1 MADQEANQQQAQGQF
16 QLQRIY
22 IKDLSFEA
30 PRAPEVLRNEW
41 KPEVNL
47 EVNHSATKV
56 EGDIHEIVLKIT
68 VTVTNQEKSAFVC
81 EIHQAGLFLIAGI
94 EGVQYEH
101 VLKGVCP
108 NILFPY
114 ARETVSDLVARGTF
128 PQFLLQPINFEAA
141 FVEQMRRQQ
150 AEAQQNTESQH

>member
-1 MADQEANQQQAQGQF
+1 MAEQQANQQQGQGQF

-22 IKDLSFEA
+22 IKDLSFES
-30 PRAPEVLRNEW
+30 PRAPEVFRQEW

-47 EVNHSATKV
+47 EVNHSSEKA
-56 EGDIHEIVLKIT
+56 EGDVYEVVLKIT
-68 VTVTNQEKSAFVC
+68 VTVKNQEKSAFVA
-81 EIHQAGLFLIAGI
+81 EIHQAGLFLISGI
-94 EGVQYEH
+94 EGMQFEH
-101 VLKGVCP
+101 VVKGVCP

-150 AEAQQNTESQH
+150 AEQNPQH

>member
-1 MADQEANQQQAQGQF
+1 MAEAQQNQQQGQF

-22 IKDLSFEA
+22 LKDLSYEA
-30 PRAPEVLRNEW
+30 PKTPDTFRQEW

-47 EVNHSATKV
+47 EVNASSSVV
-56 EGDIHEIVLKIT
+56 EGNVHEAVLKIT
-68 VTVTNQEKSAFVC
+68 ITVKNLDKVAFLI
-81 EIHQAGLFLIAGI
+81 ELQQAGLFTIAGFD
-94 EGVQYEH
+94 GMQLEH
-101 VLKGVCP
+101 ITKGVCP

-141 FVEQMRRQQ
+141 FIEQLRQQ
-150 AEAQQNTESQH
+150 QEQQAAGKAN

>member
-1 MADQEANQQQAQGQF
+1 MAEQAANAQQGQGQF

-22 IKDLSFEA
+22 IKDLSFES
-30 PRAPEVLRNEW
+30 PRAPEVFRQEW

-47 EVNHSATKV
+47 EVNHSATKI
-56 EGDIHEIVLKIT
+56 EGDIHEVILKIT
-68 VTVTNQEKSAFVC
+68 VSVKNQEKSAFVA

-114 ARETVSDLVARGTF
+114 ARETISDLVARGTF

-150 AEAQQNTESQH
+150 QAAEQAPDSQH